1 MRLGF
6 VGAGYMAQEHAK
18 AFKYLGCQ
26 ISAVTSRLGSP
37 KLLEFQ
43 KQHEESKIYDSWAE
57 MISSKKLDA
66 IVVCTPPGT
75 SKETFQLLLSTG
87 MPALIEKPGAMY
99 SKDLEALTRR
109 NSQLFFAYNRRFY
122 ESILHL
128 RNLVSERGFFHF
140 DLIESD
146 LKSRPDRNEILKNNS
161 VHMFD
166 LIRFLIPEPT
176 LNFVSKD
183 STGSNLIYKIGDLED
198 SSVGI
203 LRVSFGAIRNQQI
216 KWDSDN
222 LSVTVKPIEYLTVAN
237 SFEVSEPTADLP
249 IRRYVPIMST
259 SVSPSSVLVD
269 SKFKPGI
276 LGQAVEFLKL
286 VSDPSGYESS
296 LLAKPIDAFQAL
308 TMAEKISENL

>member
-18 AFKYLGCQ
+18 VFRYLGCQ

-43 KQHEESKIYDSWAE
+43 KQHEGTRIYDSWTE

-66 IVVCTPPGT
+66 IVVCTPPET
-75 SKETFQLLLSTG
+75 SRETFQLLLSTG
-87 MPALIEKPGAMY
+87 IPALIEKPGAVD
-99 SKDLEALTRR
+99 SKDLDALIRR
-109 NSQLFFAYNRRFY
+109 NSQLYFAYNRRFY

-128 RNLVSERGFFHF
+128 RNLVSEKGFFNF

-146 LKSRPDRNEILKNNS
+146 LKSKNDRTQILKNNS

-176 LNFVSKD
+176 LNFVSSD
-183 STGSNLIYKIGDLED
+183 SSGSNFIYKIEDLEN

-216 KWDSDN
+216 TWDSVN
-222 LSVTVKPIEYLTVAN
+222 LSVTVKPIEYLTAAN

-259 SVSPSSVLVD
+259 SEFPSSVLVD
-269 SKFKPGI
+269 TTFKPGI

-286 VSDPSGYESS
+286 LRDPSEYKSS